1 MRAARAAW
9 WRLFSLQGSWNYDRM
24 VGVGMG
30 FAAKPLL
37 EDLRRESPERHAE
50 AVARSAEFFNSHPYL
65 AGLALGAVTRAE
77 YDQVPGDQILRLRN
91 ALCSPLGALGD
102 QLFWAGLLPAVMGAS
117 LAAVALGVG
126 WPAVVAAVVVFAAVR
141 CYVSDWALKRGLAT
155 GMAVGRAISDSR
167 LRRASA
173 AAGIAASALV
183 GLAIPLVAT
192 RLTDGLGNGQV
203 AGVLAVAGAGLLLGK
218 LAGTRYSSPRFAL
231 AALGLV
237 LLIRWIAP

>member
-1 MRAARAAW
+1 MKAARSAW

-37 EDLRRESPERHAE
+37 EDLRRDAPERHAE

-77 YDQVPGDQILRLRN
+77 YDNVPGDQILRLRN

-102 QLFWAGLLPAVMGAS
+102 QLFWAGLLPAVMGAA
-117 LAAVALGVG
+117 LAAVSLGAG
-126 WPAVVAAVVVFAAVR
+126 WSAVLMAVVLFGAVR

-155 GMAVGRAISDSR
+155 GMSVGRAISDSR

-173 AAGIAASALV
+173 VAGVAASALV

-192 RLTDGLGNGQV
+192 RLTSELASRQV
-203 AGVLAVAGAGLLLGK
+203 AYVLLVASMGLIIGK

-231 AALGLV
+231 AALGVV
-237 LLIRWIAP
+237 LFIRWIAP

>member
-1 MRAARAAW
+1 MKAARAAW

-30 FAAKPLL
+30 FAARPLL
-37 EDLRRESPERHAE
+37 EDLGRESPERHAA

-65 AGLALGAVTRAE
+65 AGLALGALARAE
-77 YDQVPGDQILRLRN
+77 YDQVPGEQILRLRN

-102 QLFWAGLLPAVMGAS
+102 QLFWAGLLPAAMGAS
-117 LAAVALGVG
+117 LAAVALGAG
-126 WPAVVAAVVVFAAVR
+126 WIAVAAAVALFAAVR
-141 CYVSDWALKRGLAT
+141 CYVSDWALRRGLAT
-155 GMAVGRAISDSR
+155 GMAVGRAIADSR

-173 AAGIAASALV
+173 LAGIAASALV

-192 RLTDGLGNGQV
+192 RLASGLTTRQV
-203 AGVLAVAGAGLLLGK
+203 AGVLLVAAAGLVLAR

-231 AALGLV
+231 AALGVV

>member
-1 MRAARAAW
+1 MKAERSAW

-30 FAAKPLL
+30 FAARPLL
-37 EDLRRESPERHAE
+37 EDLRHEAPERFSE
-50 AVARSAEFFNSHPYL
+50 AVARSAKFFNSHPYL

-117 LAAVALGVG
+117 LAAVALGAG
-126 WPAVVAAVVVFAAVR
+126 WPAVLLAVVVFGAIR
-141 CYVSDWALKRGLAT
+141 CYVSDWALKRGLAS
-155 GMAVGRAISDSR
+155 GMGVGRAISDSR

-183 GLAIPLVAT
+183 GMAIPLVAT
-192 RLTDGLGNGQV
+192 RLTSALESRHV
-203 AGVLAVAGAGLLLGK
+203 AYVLLVTAAGLVIGK

-231 AALGLV
+231 AALGVV

>member
-1 MRAARAAW
+1 MKATRSAW

-65 AGLALGAVTRAE
+65 AWLALGAVTRAE

-102 QLFWAGLLPAVMGAS
+102 QLFWAGLLPAAIGAA
-117 LAAVALGVG
+117 LAAVALGAG
-126 WPAVVAAVVVFAAVR
+126 WPVVLLAVVLFTVVR
-141 CYVSDWALKRGLAT
+141 CYVSDWALRRGLET
-155 GMAVGRAISDSR
+155 GMGVGRAIKDSR
-167 LRRASA
+167 LRRAITL
-173 AAGIAASALV
+173 AGIGASLLV
-183 GLAIPLVAT
+183 GVAIPLVAT
-192 RLTDGLGNGQV
+192 RLAVGLATPHIALMLLV
-203 AGVLAVAGAGLLLGK
+203 AVAGLVLGK

-231 AALGLV
+231 AALAVV
-237 LLIRWIAP
+237 LLARWIAT

>member
-1 MRAARAAW
+1 MAW

-30 FAAKPLL
+30 FAARPLL
-37 EDLRRESPERHAE
+37 EDLRRQAPERYAE

-77 YDQVPGDQILRLRN
+77 YDGVPGDQILRLRN

-117 LAAVALGVG
+117 LAAVALGAG
-126 WPAVVAAVVVFAAVR
+126 WPAVLMAVVLFGAVR
-141 CYVSDWALKRGLAT
+141 CYVSDWALKRGLET
-155 GMAVGRAISDSR
+155 GMNVGRAISDSG

-183 GLAIPLVAT
+183 GLAIPLVAA
-192 RLTDGLGNGQV
+192 RLTSGLDSRHV
-203 AGVLAVAGAGLLLGK
+203 AYVLIIAVVGLITGK

-231 AALGLV
+231 AALGVV

>member
-1 MRAARAAW
+1 MNGARSAW

-30 FAAKPLL
+30 FAARPLL
-37 EDLRRESPERHAE
+37 EDLRREAPERHAA

-77 YDQVPGDQILRLRN
+77 YDGVPGEQILRLRN

-102 QLFWAGLLPAVMGAS
+102 QLFWAGILPAVMGAS
-117 LAAVALGVG
+117 LAAVAFGAG
-126 WPAVVAAVVVFAAVR
+126 WPAVLLAVVIFGAIR
-141 CYVSDWALKRGLAT
+141 CYVSDWALKRGLDS
-155 GMAVGRAISDSR
+155 GMSVGRAISGSR

-183 GLAIPLVAT
+183 GLAIPLVAA
-192 RLTDGLGNGQV
+192 RLTSGLAPRHV
-203 AGVLAVAGAGLLLGK
+203 AYVLLVAAAGLITGK
-218 LAGTRYSSPRFAL
+218 LVGTRYSSPRFAL
-231 AALGLV
+231 AALGVV